1 MFKFLKNAGNSNK
14 VWGLLNEKYFK
25 SLDGKIGGT
34 VLKIKE
40 GPASGYHLFIQTD
53 SESVRKIL
61 IENESR
67 IISDINNELGIS
79 LTGMTIL

>member
-40 GPASGYHLFIQTD
+40 GPASANHLFIQTD

-61 IENESR
+61 MENESQ
-67 IISDINNELGIS
+67 IVSDINNGLGIPI
-79 LTGMTIL
+79 TGMTIL

>member
-25 SLDGKIGGT
+25 PLDGKIGGT

-40 GPASGYHLFIQTD
+40 GPAAGNHLYIQTD
-53 SESVRKIL
+53 NENVRRIL
-61 IENESR
+61 TENESG
-67 IISDINNELGIS
+67 IINDINNELGIS
-79 LTGMTIL
+79 VTGMTIL

>member
-25 SLDGKIGGT
+25 QLDGKIGGT

-40 GPASGYHLFIQTD
+40 DSSSGNHLYIQTD
-53 SESVRKIL
+53 NENVRKIL
-61 IENESR
+61 AENESL

-79 LTGMTIL
+79 VTGMTIL